1 MIEQTLKL
9 NLIPGGV
16 LPRVNVSQYDAGSRT
31 INATLYNGAVLYEV
45 PTDAVCYVRG
55 TKKDNTGFEY
65 ECTFDDSVVSFDITQ
80 QMTAFAGEVV
90 CEVQIV
96 YSDQILGTANFIIC
110 VENTALSDDTV
121 ISETDIPIIQNIP
134 TYAAAAAESATEAA
148 DSATL
153 SESWATGGTG
163 TREGEDEDN
172 SKYYSEQSQAYLS
185 ATQTAGQEA
194 VDDIEEAAEA
204 AIQDINT
211 AVYNNNPIFTIN
223 YTDGHLYWEG
233 GRFVWSINST
243 DGNLYWEVTA

>member
-1 MIEQTLKL
+1 MIEQTINL

-16 LPRVNVSQYDAGSRT
+16 PPRINASQYDADSRT
-31 INATLYNGAVLYEV
+31 INATLYNGSVLYEV
-45 PTDAVCYVRG
+45 PTNAVCYVRG
-55 TKKDNTGFEY
+55 TKKDDTGFEY
-65 ECTFDDSVVSFDITQ
+65 ECTFDGSVVSFDITQ

-96 YSDQILGTANFIIC
+96 YSDQILGTANFVLA
-110 VENTALSDDTV
+110 VEDTALSDDTE

-134 TYAAAAAESATEAA
+134 TYVAAAAESATEAA

-163 TREGEDEDN
+163 TRDGEDEDN

-194 VDDIEEAAEA
+194 VDDIETATTA
-204 AIQDINT
+204 AITEIET
-211 AVYNNNPIFTIN
+211 AVYDNTPTFTVD
-223 YTDGHLYWEG
+223 YDDGNLYWEG
-233 GRFVWSINST
+233 GRFTWSIDTS
-243 DGNLYWEVTA
+243 DGELYWEVTA